1 MSRHKSRLSIIIPTF
16 DRADYLWAT
25 VEDLLRQDFTEFELL
40 IIDQSPE
47 ATPVPNDPRVH
58 YYRVPPIGPL
68 AGINE
73 GIERACGE
81 IILILNDD
89 VTLGR
94 FELFGCAYVL
104 LSGSESSVEW
114 VAASWIECS
123 GPIPV
128 EFNARSPGQDGRL
141 KILLE
146 TALGS

>member
-94 FELFGCAYVL
+94 SDFLDAHMSYYQDPRV
-104 LSGSESSVEW
+104 VEW
-114 VAASWIECS
+114 AAASSIECS
-123 GPIPV
+123 GRIPV
-128 EFNARSPGQDGRL
+128 EFSARSPGQDGRL